1 MKYILE
7 VGLCFNSMII
17 VEWSSE
23 WKKSKMEAA
32 NGIGTHNLGE
42 VGAFHIG
49 DQCVFRRL
57 TSRS

>member
-23 WKKSKMEAA
+23 WKKSW
-32 NGIGTHNLGE
+32 
-42 VGAFHIG
+42 
-49 DQCVFRRL
+49 
-57 TSRS
+57 RSSKWNWHT